1 MHLSDRITGP
11 FLVGLGA
18 IAAYGGS
25 RLPPVPGQQ
34 IGPNVFPLVVG
45 IGLSICGVMI
55 ALGVGRHFEEEAEAD
70 LLAHE
75 DPIPDIRAHAQ
86 PVLRPARARPA
97 GAAHRLRARRRQAW
111 LRPNGRADRAYRGKD
126 PWRELAARGA
136 ARRHRADLRPSRL
149 LQAAPGSTSRGPPAD
164 AVVTMSD
171 LLDAFRLVPATDV
184 LIAILLSS
192 IYGLVVGSLPGLSA
206 TMATA
211 LLVPVTFYLSPIAA
225 VATIISASAMAIFS
239 GDIPGCLLRIPGT
252 PASAAYTDEAYAM
265 TRKGQPSS
273 RSASASVVLGARRDR
288 GHAVAD
294 DPRPDARR
302 DGAVVLDLRVFLAR
316 LPRPDV
322 RDARR
327 ALLAGESDRQ
337 HAPRPPVLLRRD
349 GESGRHAALHLRLDG
364 PPRRH
369 RGDPG
374 ARRRLR
380 RLGGHASDGDAG
392 PAALPRRRF
401 GSIMA
406 GQWALTKKYPK
417 QQVRGNII
425 GIIIGVLPGA
435 GADMAA
441 WVSYA
446 MAKRFSKEP
455 EKFGTGHPEGLIEA
469 GASNNASLAS
479 GWVPAL
485 LFGIPGDTITAIAI
499 GVLYMKGL
507 NPGPTLFTERASSM
521 YALYIIFI
529 IANIIMIP
537 LGIAMIRLAS
547 LILRAP
553 RSSVMPVIIL
563 CCAVGTFAT
572 GNNLFNV
579 ICVAFF
585 GVLGFVMEK
594 NGYPVAALVLGIVMG
609 TMVEQSFVTSL
620 IKSDGSLL
628 PFFERPV
635 SAVLAAMTIACLV
648 WPFFVWGR
656 RWITGRRGVRRSH
669 RVALSRRL
677 SCAIFRPAHPAGLF
691 WHMPAGALRAGG
703 PE

>member
-1 MHLSDRITGP
+1 
-11 FLVGLGA
+11 
-18 IAAYGGS
+18 
-25 RLPPVPGQQ
+25 
-34 IGPNVFPLVVG
+34 
-45 IGLSICGVMI
+45 
-55 ALGVGRHFEEEAEAD
+55 
-70 LLAHE
+70 
-75 DPIPDIRAHAQ
+75 
-86 PVLRPARARPA
+86 
-97 GAAHRLRARRRQAW
+97 
-111 LRPNGRADRAYRGKD
+111 
-126 PWRELAARGA
+126 
-136 ARRHRADLRPSRL
+136 
-149 LQAAPGSTSRGPPAD
+149 
-164 AVVTMSD
+164 MSD
-171 LLDAFRLVPATDV
+171 LLDAFRLVAATDV

-211 LLVPVTFYLSPIAA
+211 LLFYLSPIAA

-265 TRKGQPSS
+265 TRKGQAELALGICVWF
-273 RSASASVVLGARRDR
+273 SA
-288 GHAVAD
+288 
-294 DPRPDARR
+294 
-302 DGAVVLDLRVFLAR
+302 
-316 LPRPDV
+316 
-322 RDARR
+322 
-327 ALLAGESDRQ
+327 
-337 HAPRPPVLLRRD
+337 
-349 GESGRHAALHLRLDG
+349 
-364 PPRRH
+364 
-369 RGDPG
+369 
-374 ARRRLR
+374 
-380 RLGGHASDGDAG
+380 LGGIAGTLSLIILAPALAEMALSFSTYEYFWLAFLGLMCATLVARSSPVKAIASMLLGLLFSCVGMENPAG
-392 PAALPRRRF
+392 TPRFTFGSTDLLGGIEVIPALVGVFAVSEVMRAMVTPDPPPLPRRRF

-585 GVLGFVMEK
+585 GVLGFAMEK

-656 RWITGRRGVRRSH
+656 RWISGRRGV
-669 RVALSRRL
+669 A
-677 SCAIFRPAHPAGLF
+677 AAA
-691 WHMPAGALRAGG
+691 
-703 PE
+703 E